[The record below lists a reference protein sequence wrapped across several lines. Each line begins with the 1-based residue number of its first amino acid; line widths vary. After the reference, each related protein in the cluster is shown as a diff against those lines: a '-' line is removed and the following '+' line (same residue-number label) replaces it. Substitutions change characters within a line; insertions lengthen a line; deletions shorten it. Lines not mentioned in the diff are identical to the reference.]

1 MRRCGNCDV
10 EVASEANLCTACSDA
25 LSRPSGFCA
34 EQLLSTALT
43 PTEAALVDCWGRVHF
58 LEDMTP
64 IGRRPVARGTAILE
78 ASVSR
83 NHAEISRD
91 ASGAWILRDTGSSN
105 GTKVNG
111 KSIAAPTTLD
121 GKSMLTFGSVGV
133 YFLPDATALIA
144 SKVVASTV
152 TVRPEELNSA
162 PDALIA
168 ELAAPEEATFAG
180 FPKIETQF
188 FQSASGGAGL
198 LDMNGKRMQLTA
210 SQLELMELLVR
221 QMQADHGLPMEVRGF
236 VPSSRLVAEISWD
249 SPYPT
254 DNHLKQLIR
263 RVRRTLESAEL
274 GSLIESQ
281 RGFGYRLR
289 CLPVNVAEH

>member
-1 MRRCGNCDV
+1 MRSCGNCDGDV
-10 EVASEANLCTACSDA
+10 TIEANLCAECSDA
-25 LSRPSGFCA
+25 LSKPPGFCA

-43 PTEAALVDCWGRVHF
+43 PTDAALVDCWGRVHF
-58 LEDMTP
+58 IEDMTP
-64 IGRRPVARGTAILE
+64 IGRRPVARGMAILE

-91 ASGAWILRDTGSSN
+91 ASGAWVLRDTGSSN

-111 KSIAAPTTLD
+111 HLIAEPTTLV
-121 GKSMLTFGSVGV
+121 GRCKLTFGAIGM
-133 YFLPDATALIA
+133 YFSPDASALIA
-144 SKVVASTV
+144 NKVVASTV
-152 TVRPEELNSA
+152 TIRPEDLDSA
-162 PDALIA
+162 PEAQID
-168 ELAAPEEATFAG
+168 EPAAPEETTFAG

-210 SQLELMELLVR
+210 SQLELMEILVR
-221 QMQADHGLPMEVRGF
+221 QMQADLGLPMEVRGF
-236 VPSSRLVAEISWD
+236 VPSVRLVAEVSWD

-274 GSLIESQ
+274 GNLIESR

-289 CLPVNVAEH
+289 CLPVKVAEP